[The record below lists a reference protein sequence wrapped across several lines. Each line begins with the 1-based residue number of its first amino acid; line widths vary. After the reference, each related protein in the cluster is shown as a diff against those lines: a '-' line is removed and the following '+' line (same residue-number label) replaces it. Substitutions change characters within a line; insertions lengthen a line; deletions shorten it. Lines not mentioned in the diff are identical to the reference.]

1 MILLDTSILI
11 EYYRKKDKKDTLLF
25 KLSETHSF
33 SISVVTKYELLAG
46 TKPDKLSFTLSIIQ
60 NMKVLELNEKCIDIA
75 IEIFN
80 ELKSKNQIIE
90 VPDIFI
96 AATAIHNKL
105 PIATLNTNHF
115 DRIPNTY
122 VIQN

>member
-1 MILLDTSILI
+1 
-11 EYYRKKDKKDTLLF
+11 
-25 KLSETHSF
+25 
-33 SISVVTKYELLAG
+33 
-46 TKPDKLSFTLSIIQ
+46 
-60 NMKVLELNEKCIDIA
+60 MKVLELNEKCIDIA

>member
-1 MILLDTSILI
+1 MS
-11 EYYRKKDKKDTLLF
+11 RQ
-25 KLSETHSF
+25 
-33 SISVVTKYELLAG
+33 ELLE
-46 TKPDKLSFTLSIIQ
+46 KSVNYLE

-96 AATAIHNKL
+96 TATAIHNKL

>member
-1 MILLDTSILI
+1 MILLDTSVLI
-11 EYYRKKDKKDTLLF
+11 DYYRKKDKKETQLF

-46 TKPDKLSFTLSIIQ
+46 TKPEKIPFTLSIIQ
-60 NMKVLELNEKCIDIA
+60 NMKVWELNEICIDIA

-90 VPDIFI
+90 APDIFI

-115 DRIPNTY
+115 ERILN
-122 VIQN
+122 IKII

>member
-1 MILLDTSILI
+1 MN
-11 EYYRKKDKKDTLLF
+11 
-25 KLSETHSF
+25 
-33 SISVVTKYELLAG
+33 G
-46 TKPDKLSFTLSIIQ
+46 
-60 NMKVLELNEKCIDIA
+60 
-75 IEIFN
+75 FN